1 MLRPGKLHE
10 YGDPHY
16 PPEEGPPD
24 NIDPAAV
31 TEGDF
36 IQAPYGLLSLAAQA
50 IRSGLG
56 VQTLNVS
63 NFPWQNIETL
73 IRRLDADLFGLSCM
87 TENRRGVAMLAA
99 LIRNMHPGAHIV
111 VGGPHVTALPIET
124 LRHIPAIDTVVVGEG
139 EQTFLDIVRCLQE
152 NKPVQGIPGTAWR
165 DFQQV
170 PSWSST
176 RTHCRPGYAGP
187 PNRLF

>member
-1 MLRPGKLHE
+1 MRIVLLYAPPWKIARC
-10 YGDPHY
+10 GDPQY

-36 IQAPYGLLSLAAQA
+36 IQAPYGLMSLAAQA
-50 IRSGLG
+50 IRSGIG

-63 NFPWQNIETL
+63 NFPWPDIEAL

-99 LIRNMHPGAHIV
+99 LIRNMHPGAHVV

-124 LRHIPAIDTVVVGEG
+124 LRHVPAIDT
-139 EQTFLDIVRCLQE
+139 
-152 NKPVQGIPGTAWR
+152 
-165 DFQQV
+165 
-170 PSWSST
+170 S
-176 RTHCRPGYAGP
+176 
-187 PNRLF
+187 